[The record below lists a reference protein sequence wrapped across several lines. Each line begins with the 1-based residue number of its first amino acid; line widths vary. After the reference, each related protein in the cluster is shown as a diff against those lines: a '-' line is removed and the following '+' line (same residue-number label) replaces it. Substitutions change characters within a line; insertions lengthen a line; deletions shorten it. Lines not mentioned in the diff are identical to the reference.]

1 MADNVCAYCGA
12 PAGRVSFVG
21 VLRVPHCH
29 SAACEAAVESDGDA
43 VVELSLRWSTRTRR
57 RPSAQVEYKPGEKG
71 EKTAMPDKVRE
82 ALAKLRG
89 R

>member
-12 PAGRVSFVG
+12 PAGRVGFVG

-57 RPSAQVEYKPGEKG
+57 RPSAQV
-71 EKTAMPDKVRE
+71 AAAVRD
-82 ALAKLRG
+82 ALGDDWWAAGTLSG
-89 R
+89 GLL